1 MHRFLECVKVT
12 KVMETVLSFL
22 VLSDLMNISQL
33 TVHMRTDITIQKM
46 IKNQSKSQIIQVRKR
61 EE

>member
-1 MHRFLECVKVT
+1 
-12 KVMETVLSFL
+12 METVLSFL